1 MRERVEAQDKRRGPG
16 MDDMNLAR
24 RDSRRGGSEVGPG
37 GEQKHVRKEEAEQE
51 RMAKGD
57 RNVRKR
63 GSLTSHAFFF
73 LCPVIP
79 GGEGP
84 S

>member
-37 GEQKHVRKEEAEQE
+37 GEQKHIRKEEAEQE

-57 RNVRKR
+57 KCTKKRKSDKSRVLFPVSSHPR
-63 GSLTSHAFFF
+63 G
-73 LCPVIP
+73 
-79 GGEGP
+79 
-84 S
+84 

>member
-1 MRERVEAQDKRRGPG
+1 MRERVEARDKRRGPG

-37 GEQKHVRKEEAEQE
+37 GQKQIRKEEAEKE

-63 GSLTSHAFFF
+63 GRLTGHAFFF
-73 LCPVIP
+73 PVSSHP
-79 GGEGP
+79 RE
-84 S
+84 